1 MDRNGDPLLVDW
13 PMHRMRP
20 LRIVQLRITWV
31 WNASTTLTGK
41 GSRRDTTICA
51 CSNVYIALD
60 TSPQTQNFQTGQPVE
75 LEDQCRESS
84 GKDRNFP
91 YDYDIP
97 WLNRDV
103 IQPRL
108 LQIPA
113 VLFPPFTIW
122 HIGTSSSFV
131 RATPRQCQGQWEE
144 LACNLGTSDVENKP
158 ISCKSMLRG
167 LI

>member
-1 MDRNGDPLLVDW
+1 MVILSWLIDLCTEWGHLELSNSESLEFGMPAPRLPAKVHAGIPPSVHAATCTLHWIPV
-13 PMHRMRP
+13 
-20 LRIVQLRITWV
+20 LR
-31 WNASTTLTGK
+31 
-41 GSRRDTTICA
+41 C
-51 CSNVYIALD
+51 
-60 TSPQTQNFQTGQPVE
+60 QNFQTGQPVE

-108 LQIPA
+108 LQIPT